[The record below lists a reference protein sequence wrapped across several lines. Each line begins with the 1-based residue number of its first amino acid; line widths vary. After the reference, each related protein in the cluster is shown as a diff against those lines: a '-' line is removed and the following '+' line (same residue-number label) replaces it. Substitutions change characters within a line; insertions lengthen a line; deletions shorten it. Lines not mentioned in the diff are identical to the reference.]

1 MLTGKPIKTQIPS
14 LVRKSVITQNN
25 FNLHPSQQELLLWH
39 CRLGHACQGV
49 QTLLA
54 KPRIPRHSLA
64 QGNIHK
70 CIIIPSDHGASSC
83 KPPWCEACQYAK
95 QKHTTPI
102 NKNIR
107 MYHIKRAFSLLT
119 YYSLVTGSHVTN
131 TCLPSLVDCL
141 IPWERRI
148 YYDNSLAEPYL
159 LIMLPTSFS
168 IVTSLILHSQPPFEA
183 SMPYNIICGPTVSN
197 LITMHQIIIILSPKN
212 G

>member
-1 MLTGKPIKTQIPS
+1 MLIFSEYKLYWQNLKFLTTHVLKEIFTNAILFQLTMARPAANILDVKPVSALNKNGPLQSIQRIQTHPIKRVS
-14 LVRKSVITQNN
+14 
-25 FNLHPSQQELLLWH
+25 
-39 CRLGHACQGV
+39 
-49 QTLLA
+49 
-54 KPRIPRHSLA
+54 
-64 QGNIHK
+64 
-70 CIIIPSDHGASSC
+70 
-83 KPPWCEACQYAK
+83 
-95 QKHTTPI
+95 
-102 NKNIR
+102 
-107 MYHIKRAFSLLT
+107 SLLNH
-119 YYSLVTGSHVTN
+119 YSLVTGSHVTN